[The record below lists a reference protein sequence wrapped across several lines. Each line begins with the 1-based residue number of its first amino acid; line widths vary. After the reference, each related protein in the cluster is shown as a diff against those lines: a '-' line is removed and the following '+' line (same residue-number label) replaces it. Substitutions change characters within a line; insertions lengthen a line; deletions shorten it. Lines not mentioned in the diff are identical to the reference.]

1 MLPAMPIIDPGIDA
15 YIAQSPEFAQA
26 ILTHLREVVHA
37 ACPDVSLH

>member
-15 YIAQSPEFAQA
+15 YIAQSPEFARA